1 MRTTIIFISFCSS
14 ARKVKSILFSRKKV
28 ASMKKW
34 LHNILE
40 NAFQPCSIFIL
51 WIHQLFTETSNLRT
65 FCLIQMVLLSSLIS
79 GGPII
84 LMMTIEDLP
93 IVEHQSILLRRW
105 SNKVV
110 MIRHLMYGI
119 LVCYCLSFWLVLHHL
134 KVEVKTNSSATFFHW
149 RSNGQRVSQELLET
163 WFQNF

>member
-1 MRTTIIFISFCSS
+1 MCLQLRSSTRKRYSSMIQQNKSNLKSRLCTCCLKIIFLSYTTTMRTTIIFISFCSS

-93 IVEHQSILLRRW
+93 IVEHQSILLRR
-105 SNKVV
+105 
-110 MIRHLMYGI
+110 
-119 LVCYCLSFWLVLHHL
+119 
-134 KVEVKTNSSATFFHW
+134 
-149 RSNGQRVSQELLET
+149 
-163 WFQNF
+163 